1 MNCSDR
7 YLEIKKNIPENV
19 TLLAVSKTW
28 PKEDIKQVYDAG
40 CRDFGENK
48 VQEMTQKFA
57 ELPQDIRW
65 HQIGHLQTNKI
76 KYMIPYVYMIH
87 SIDSLKLLAE
97 VNKQAAKHGRVV
109 NCLLQIKVASEET
122 KFGFDDDELK
132 ELLASNSLAGF
143 PNVRICGL
151 MGMAT
156 NTDNEDEI
164 RREFLQV
171 KALFDYIRANY
182 GSQVGEGFSQISMG
196 MSGDYPL
203 AIECGSTIVRVGS
216 TIFGERDYSNGH

>member
-109 NCLLQIKVASEET
+109 NCLLQIKVASEDT
-122 KFGFDDDELK
+122 KFGFDDAELR
-132 ELLASNSLAGF
+132 ELLASNSFAGF

-164 RREFLQV
+164 RREFMEV

>member
-7 YLEIKKNIPENV
+7 YLEISKTIPENV

-28 PKEDIKQVYDAG
+28 PKEDIQLVYDAG

-48 VQEMTQKFA
+48 VQEMTQKFN
-57 ELPQDIRW
+57 ELPHDIRW

-87 SIDSLKLLAE
+87 SIDSIKLLAE
-97 VNKQAAKHGRVV
+97 VDKQAAKHGRVV
-109 NCLLQIKVASEET
+109 NCLLQVKVASEET
-122 KFGFDDDELK
+122 KFGFGADELRQ
-132 ELLASNSLAGF
+132 LLSDNALAGY
-143 PNVRICGL
+143 PNVKLCGL

-164 RREFLQV
+164 RREFLEV
-171 KALFDYIRANY
+171 KSLFDYIRANY
-182 GSQVGEGFSQISMG
+182 ISQVGEGFTQISMG

-216 TIFGERDYSNGH
+216 TIFGERDYSNQH